1 VLYLCREKLW
11 FAQQPEAEEA
21 SSHSLI
27 SRSALVESIQL
38 IAHLPTT
45 LQVVVDS
52 IPIKTHVP
60 IHDS

>member
-1 VLYLCREKLW
+1 MQRKALVCST
-11 FAQQPEAEEA
+11 PEAEEA

-52 IPIKTHVP
+52 IPIKTRIP
-60 IHDS
+60 IHDG